1 MRITH
6 LLSGLILSTIFSSC
20 ALNKQI
26 QADYSSGKASFQ
38 QEDYALALS
47 QLEKVIS
54 MKEEKGKI
62 IDLDTYS
69 MAGISALRIG
79 NNEKARTYLEK
90 IAYNEKVDSRSIDA
104 LAEVYRNIDNLSK
117 EMKTIELYLT
127 KFPNGKELSQMQSR
141 LFQTYIESENWEKG
155 LSLWEKFSEI
165 DKEKTTHLEGYLKIQ
180 QAMDNEELADQTAEK
195 ILSTEKENTIALE
208 YLATKYYKRAE
219 DLYQI
224 EMEAYEN
231 NKTNKQYKILLQ
243 KLKIIGLDFKKSR
256 DYFER
261 LFNEN
266 SKAEYATY
274 LGNIY
279 ARLNNKDKSEFYRN
293 LAKGGQ

>member
-6 LLSGLILSTIFSSC
+6 LLSGVILLTIFSSC
-20 ALNKQI
+20 AVNKQVE
-26 QADYSSGKASFQ
+26 ADFTTGKAAFQ
-38 QEDYALALS
+38 HEDYAFALS

-54 MKEEKGKI
+54 SKEAKGKTA
-62 IDLDTYS
+62 DLDVYS
-69 MAGISALRIG
+69 MAGISALRVG
-79 NNEKARTYLEK
+79 NNDKARIYLEK
-90 IAYNEKVDSRSIDA
+90 IAFHENVDSRSIVA
-104 LAEVYRNIDNLSK
+104 LAKLYRNIDNLSK
-117 EMKTIELYLT
+117 EMNTLELYLA
-127 KFPNGKELSQMQSR
+127 KFPKGNELPQIQTH

-155 LSLWEKFSEI
+155 LSLWETFSEI
-165 DKEKTTHLEGYLKIQ
+165 DKEKITHLEGYLTIQ
-180 QAMDNEELADQTAEK
+180 QAMGNEEFADQTAEK
-195 ILSTEKENTIALE
+195 ILSSEKENTIALE
-208 YLATKYYKRAE
+208 YMAHKYYKRAE

-261 LFNEN
+261 LFNED
-266 SKAEYATY
+266 SKAEYALY

-279 ARLNNKDKSEFYRN
+279 ARLNNKDKSEFYHN
-293 LAKGGQ
+293 LAKAGQ